1 MTPYPHKKCPRPPHL
16 GTEYGWGVGLLW
28 DVRGGWRGHQVWQG
42 NPHTVR
48 LSEVAPRVRLPEFL
62 VCQPPDLSYLPWEP
76 PKGVTLLRMPLP
88 GLLPSRQNSRSS
100 RNGQIPDHVGSV
112 LIGFPAGLPQDRPKG
127 KEPPKASCPDTL
139 PHRHRG
145 TSMAQGQGSGASR
158 PPELINW
165 SVWFNWVMSPRLAF
179 LVCRR

>member
-62 VCQPPDLSYLPWEP
+62 VCQPPDLSHA
-76 PKGVTLLRMPLP
+76 M
-88 GLLPSRQNSRSS
+88 
-100 RNGQIPDHVGSV
+100 
-112 LIGFPAGLPQDRPKG
+112 
-127 KEPPKASCPDTL
+127 
-139 PHRHRG
+139 G
-145 TSMAQGQGSGASR
+145 TPQGSNTAKDAS
-158 PPELINW
+158 PWAITIKAK
-165 SVWFNWVMSPRLAF
+165 FQK
-179 LVCRR
+179 